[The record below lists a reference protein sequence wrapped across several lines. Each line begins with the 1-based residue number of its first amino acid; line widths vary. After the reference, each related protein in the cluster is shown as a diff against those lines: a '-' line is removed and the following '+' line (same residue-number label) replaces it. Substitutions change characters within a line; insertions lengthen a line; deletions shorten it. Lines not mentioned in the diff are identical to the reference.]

1 MIVKVLGGIDIISA
15 MTFLLLIFGFHPFI
29 NLLLFCGGL
38 LFFKGLFVFT
48 GDVLSGIDLVA
59 SILLFLAIFFTLP
72 ISLLWIFSF
81 LLIAKGFVS
90 FL

>member
-1 MIVKVLGGIDIISA
+1 MIVKVLGGIDLLSA
-15 MTFLLLIFGFHPFI
+15 MTFLLLIFGFNPFT

-38 LFFKGLFVFT
+38 LFFKGLFIIT
-48 GDVLSGIDLVA
+48 GDVLSAVDIIS

-72 ISLLWIFSF
+72 VFILWIFSF